1 LVNNGTKGIQY
12 RMPITTLDS
21 SALTQP
27 LGIGTLSPNAGAKIT
42 IANAGNQLY
51 LQDTRATNPFALG
64 LITYNQNGILYYDAN
79 ALAQNNVTGG
89 HIWRVANV
97 DRMVL
102 SNTGRLTVQGNTSSG
117 MFLGAESESYSY
129 SGNAPQSGVTEIFK
143 VLSIRL
149 CTSGVFSISA
159 TRGSFVHSSMW
170 SWTTTHNGTG
180 RGVLT
185 QLSSG
190 DYTNITLYLDV
201 NSNGSALISADWG
214 GAQEFM
220 ITVHKYTGNT
230 VDFSGAGT
238 LWSSPSPSYPTRY
251 SRLTISFGFATQNG
265 KFDGSLSKGSGSFSI
280 PHPLPALSPT
290 HNLVHSFI
298 EGPQADLIYRGRA
311 TLVNGQA

>member
-1 LVNNGTKGIQY
+1 
-12 RMPITTLDS
+12 
-21 SALTQP
+21 
-27 LGIGTLSPNAGAKIT
+27 
-42 IANAGNQLY
+42 
-51 LQDTRATNPFALG
+51 
-64 LITYNQNGILYYDAN
+64 
-79 ALAQNNVTGG
+79 
-89 HIWRVANV
+89 
-97 DRMVL
+97 
-102 SNTGRLTVQGNTSSG
+102 
-117 MFLGAESESYSY
+117 
-129 SGNAPQSGVTEIFK
+129 
-143 VLSIRL
+143 
-149 CTSGVFSISA
+149 
-159 TRGSFVHSSMW
+159 MW

-311 TLVNGQA
+311 TLVNGQAQVDIDASAGMTAGTFEALCRDVQCFTSNETGWSAVKGSVTGSRLAISCENTSSTDTVSWMVVGERQDQHMMDTEWTDEQGRVIVEPLKNPVIEHPPYPAQE